1 MLISRRNGTLTLV
14 TQPDHGRLAGELA
27 RYWGNDEFA
36 LSPFREEFLF
46 TAAHHDDG
54 WHDIDAVPAW
64 AEQHLRPAHFL
75 ELPLPTVAAAFT
87 TAIDAV
93 YEASP
98 LAGALHSMHFTGFYR
113 SRWGVDDA
121 PHVDH
126 PDVPGIVEHE
136 EQRRARAIRE
146 SWPADRP
153 RADFERRLWHSYEIL
168 QVLDLLS
175 LFACLV
181 DLDRESTAD
190 AQVMART
197 LSAIDQ
203 EPTRR
208 TIMRCPR
215 NDIGDRIDLA
225 VSVAAPGIVAVDP
238 YPFADPEVAVE
249 VPVRV
254 LADEPYGSAD
264 AAAAAYHAAPVQ
276 MRGLSFVDAGASS
289 TANESEVEHVRD

>member
-1 MLISRRNGTLTLV
+1 MLISRRDGTLTLV

-27 RYWGNDEFA
+27 RHWGNGEFA
-36 LSPFREEFLF
+36 RAPFPEEFLF

-54 WHDIDAVPAW
+54 WNDLDAAPMW

-75 ELPLPTVAAAFT
+75 ELPLPMVAAAFT

-121 PHVDH
+121 PFVDH
-126 PDVPGIVEHE
+126 PDVADIVEHE
-136 EQRRARAIRE
+136 ERRRARAIHE
-146 SWPADRP
+146 TWPADGP
-153 RADFERRLWHSYEIL
+153 RADFERRLWHAYEIL
-168 QVLDLLS
+168 QALDLLS

-181 DLDRESTAD
+181 DVDRESTAD

-197 LSAIDQ
+197 LFSIDQ
-203 EPTRR
+203 EPNPR
-208 TIMRCPR
+208 TIRRCPI
-215 NDIGDRIDLA
+215 NDIGDRVDLA
-225 VSVAAPGIVAVDP
+225 VSVAAPGVVAVDP
-238 YPFADPEVAVE
+238 YPFATPELAVE
-249 VPVRV
+249 VPMRV
-254 LADEPYGSAD
+254 LADEPYRSAD

-276 MRGLSFVDAGASS
+276 LRRLSVVDANAPS
-289 TANESEVEHVRD
+289 TANESEVEHVRH